1 MIGVWVLIDLG
12 VLIDLL
18 AIVIAIPKP
27 PHPTPLGLEMVV
39 LIAYFP
45 VVMPLGLT
53 VPQWFFPPSVG
64 TLDSMLGPVGT
75 NVVDA
80 WIAMKLI
87 AALQSTLIVGTV
99 RTVRHFVRRSRAR
112 SDGI

>member
-1 MIGVWVLIDLG
+1 MIGIWVLIDLG

-45 VVMPLGLT
+45 VVMPLGLA

-64 TLDSMLGPVGT
+64 TLVGMLGPVGV
-75 NVVDA
+75 NVIDA
-80 WIAMKLI
+80 WIAMTLI

-99 RTVRHFVRRSRAR
+99 RTVRYFVRRSRA
-112 SDGI
+112 SSEGI